1 MEDLSQLMEQLDLIS
16 KSIPE
21 GNYLKMCNNLKNIHR
36 GLRELDPPVRDMRR
50 PPRTGTP
57 FAPTVPIEIEIDAY
71 DEWVENEAAVIY
83 MTEQIKMK
91 ERQLKA
97 LKIRRNITEIVKRDA
112 IKERAQ
118 QLGFRLG
125 SYTMENLRAKG
136 ARIPDERVFY
146 RSYIDR
152 QNALTQGVRTDIEAE
167 ILELRAQIEDI
178 EILQGL

>member
-21 GNYLKMCNNLKNIHR
+21 GNYLKMCNNLKNIHQ
-36 GLRELDPPVRDMRR
+36 GLRDLDPPVQDTRR
-50 PPRTGTP
+50 PRVATP
-57 FAPTVPIEIEIDAY
+57 FLPVIHIDETDVY
-71 DEWVENEAAVIY
+71 DEWAENQAAMIY
-83 MTEQIKMK
+83 MAEQIKMK
-91 ERQLKA
+91 EKQLKV

-112 IKERAQ
+112 IKERVQ
-118 QLGFRLG
+118 QLGIRLG

-136 ARIPDERVFY
+136 VRIPDERAFY